1 MKYADDFR
9 RDAREALSGKW
20 PVAILTGFVASLMG
34 ASIATSGGGGNSN
47 GNDNSTGA
55 LIQEFQMTEFWLQY
69 RTIIIAAI
77 AALVIWLIIT
87 IIIGGAGKLGY
98 ARFNLNLVDNKNAS
112 VKDLFSQFHRLGDG
126 FCMNFLTG
134 LYILLWTL
142 LFIIPGLIKTYSYAM
157 TPYILAE
164 NPGMTATEAITE
176 SRRIMDGNK
185 FRLFCLGFSFIG
197 WNLLCCAPI
206 LIAGYFMALNF
217 YMQPWKLLWLIPLSI
232 PLGIGYWF
240 LKPYQEAAW
249 AAFYREI
256 SGSAMIPAPELPESH
271 PDVI

>member
-9 RDAREALSGKW
+9 REAREALQGKW
-20 PVAILTGFVASLMG
+20 SVAILTGFLASLMG
-34 ASIATSGGGGNSN
+34 ASIATGSGGNSN
-47 GNDNSTGA
+47 SNDDSIGS
-55 LIQEFQMTEFWLQY
+55 LIREFQMTEFWQQY
-69 RTIIIAAI
+69 RTIIIAAV